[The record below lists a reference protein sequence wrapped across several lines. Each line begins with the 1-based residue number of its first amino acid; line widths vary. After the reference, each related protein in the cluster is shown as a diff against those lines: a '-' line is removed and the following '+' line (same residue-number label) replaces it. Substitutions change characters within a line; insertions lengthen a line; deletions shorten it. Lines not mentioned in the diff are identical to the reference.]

1 MDLSINAANPNMPKH
16 IGIIM
21 DGNGRWAQKRGL
33 PRSAGHKEG
42 AKTFRKISEYCKE
55 IGVKYL
61 TVYAFSTENWKRPQA
76 EIEAIFALLRIY
88 IKNERPR
95 LIRDKASLR
104 FIGDLSRF
112 SPEMLEE
119 IESIHKDTEMFDDL
133 HINIAIN
140 YGGREDIVHAARV
153 LAEKVKSGEMNAE
166 DITEES
172 FGRELYTGGMPDPDL
187 IIRPSG
193 ELRLSNFLLYQGA
206 YSELWFSDIMW
217 PDFSPADLDVAI
229 TDYMKRNRRF
239 GGL

>member
-1 MDLSINAANPNMPKH
+1 MDLKTDDCNAKMPKH

-21 DGNGRWAQKRGL
+21 DGNGRWAKTRGL

-42 AKTFRKISEYCKE
+42 AKTFKKISEYCKE
-55 IGVKYL
+55 IGIKYL
-61 TVYAFSTENWKRPQA
+61 TVYAFSTENWKRPKE

-88 IKNERPR
+88 IKNERAR
-95 LIRDKASLR
+95 LIRDKVSLR

-112 SPEMLEE
+112 SPEMMKD
-119 IESIHKDTEMFDDL
+119 IDMIHKDTQEFKDFRV
-133 HINIAIN
+133 NIAIN
-140 YGGREDIVHAARV
+140 YGGREDIVHAARSV
-153 LAEKVKSGEMNAE
+153 AEKVKRGEMNLE

-172 FGRELYTGGMPDPDL
+172 FKHELYTEDIPDPDL

-206 YSELWFSDIMW
+206 YAELWFSDIMW
-217 PDFSPADLDVAI
+217 PDFKPSDLDLAI
-229 TDYMKRNRRF
+229 ASYMERNRRF